1 MCLSEWLSLAE
12 QGREVDFYYK
22 HEKYSISANYNKW
35 FLTKYG
41 DFENAQEFNSFS
53 ELIYNSEIDD
63 VPFREICSCFDID
76 AIY

>member
-1 MCLSEWLSLAE
+1 MCLSEWLVLAE

-41 DFENAQEFNSFS
+41 DFENAQEFGSFS
-53 ELIYNSEIDD
+53 ELIYNSIIND
-63 VPFREICSCFDID
+63 VPFKEICSCFDID